1 MLTRNDNRKSKKRK
15 RQKYYSNTNLSSNS
29 FNFLIKNTRFDAEE
43 ILDWF
48 R

>member
-15 RQKYYSNTNLSSNS
+15 RQKYVNTTLSSDS

-43 ILDWF
+43 ILEWF